1 MAGKNE
7 VGSQVSEACGTGWFG
22 LSRNVLVLGLVSL
35 FNDLSS
41 EMAYPLLPLFL
52 TETLGAGA
60 LFLGLVEGL
69 ADFIASLLQVFSGW
83 ISDHTRKRKGL
94 AVGGYSLSGAAR
106 GYLALATGPWQVLV
120 AWFFNRV
127 GKGLRSAPRDA
138 LIADSCSPRERGRS
152 FGYHRAMDHMGA
164 LFGAA
169 MASILLAAVTTDYRT
184 VFAIAFIPAVLGVFL
199 LAALVKEPKPP
210 AIPAKTAG
218 EAGAG
223 SAAAPRRLSLSL
235 KPFDR
240 RFRLFLLATLVFT
253 LGNSSDAFLLLRARQ
268 QGGMSVALIPALWG
282 VLHVV
287 KVVANLRGGE
297 LSDRVGRRGIIIA
310 GWGVY
315 ALAYLGFAVVSGPAW
330 FWGLFVLYGLYFMYE
345 GAGKALVTDLVP
357 EELRGTAFGL
367 YNFII
372 SVTLLPASL
381 IMGLLWKEQ
390 GANYAFVF
398 GAAMSVAAIVIL
410 LFIPGKEKG

>member
-1 MAGKNE
+1 MSGKRAAETETCKN
-7 VGSQVSEACGTGWFG
+7 GWFG
-22 LSRNVLVLGLVSL
+22 LGRNVFILGLVSL

-41 EMAYPLLPLFL
+41 ETVYPLLPLFL

-69 ADFIASLLQVFSGW
+69 ADFIASLMQVFSGW

-94 AVGGYSLSGAAR
+94 ALGGYSLSGVAR
-106 GYLALATGPWQVLV
+106 GTLALVTGPWQVLA

-138 LIADSCSPRERGRS
+138 LIADSCSVRDRGRS

-164 LFGAA
+164 LLGAA
-169 MASILLAAVTTDYRT
+169 LASILLAAVTTSYRLI
-184 VFAIAFIPAVLGVFL
+184 FAIAFIPAVVGIFL
-199 LAALVKEPKPP
+199 LAVFVKE
-210 AIPAKTAG
+210 KTPGVA
-218 EAGAG
+218 
-223 SAAAPRRLSLSL
+223 SAVSVASVAPRPRLSLSL

-240 RFRLFLLATLVFT
+240 RFKFFLLAILIFT

-268 QGGMSVALIPALWG
+268 AGGMSITLIPALWG

-297 LSDRVGRRGIIIA
+297 ISDRIGRRRVIMT
-310 GWGVY
+310 GWIVY
-315 ALAYLGFAVVSGPAW
+315 ALAYLGFAVVSSASW
-330 FWGLFVLYGLYFMYE
+330 FWGLFVLYGFYFMYE
-345 GAGKALVTDLVP
+345 GAGKAMVTDLVP
-357 EELRGTAFGL
+357 EELRGTAFGI

-381 IMGLLWKEQ
+381 IMGLLWKEH
-390 GANYAFVF
+390 GTNYAFIF
-398 GAAMSVAAIVIL
+398 GAAMSLIAVMML
-410 LFIPGKEKG
+410 LLIPGKDK

>member
-1 MAGKNE
+1 VSGKRAAETETCKN
-7 VGSQVSEACGTGWFG
+7 GWFG
-22 LSRNVLVLGLVSL
+22 LGRNVFILGLVSL

-41 EMAYPLLPLFL
+41 ETVYPLLPLFL

-83 ISDHTRKRKGL
+83 FSDHTRKRKGL
-94 AVGGYSLSGAAR
+94 ALGGYSLSSVAR
-106 GYLALATGPWQVLV
+106 GTLALVTGPWQVLA

-138 LIADSCSPRERGRS
+138 LIADSCSVRDRGRS

-164 LFGAA
+164 LLGAA
-169 MASILLAAVTTDYRT
+169 LASILLAAVTTSYRLI
-184 VFAIAFIPAVLGVFL
+184 FAIAFIPAVVGIFL
-199 LAALVKEPKPP
+199 LAAFVKE
-210 AIPAKTAG
+210 KTPGVA
-218 EAGAG
+218 
-223 SAAAPRRLSLSL
+223 SAVSVASVAPRPRLSLSL

-240 RFRLFLLATLVFT
+240 RFKFFLLAILIFT

-268 QGGMSVALIPALWG
+268 AGGMSITLIPALWG

-297 LSDRVGRRGIIIA
+297 ISDRIGRRRVIMA
-310 GWGVY
+310 GWIVY
-315 ALAYLGFAVVSGPAW
+315 ALAYLGFAVVSSASW
-330 FWGLFVLYGLYFMYE
+330 FWGLFVLYGFYFMYE
-345 GAGKALVTDLVP
+345 GAGKAMVTDLVP
-357 EELRGTAFGL
+357 EELRGTAFGI

-381 IMGLLWKEQ
+381 IMGLLWKEH
-390 GANYAFVF
+390 GTNYAFIF
-398 GAAMSVAAIVIL
+398 GAAMSLIAVMML
-410 LFIPGKEKG
+410 LLIPGKDK

>member
-1 MAGKNE
+1 MSGKRAAAE
-7 VGSQVSEACGTGWFG
+7 GSCRTGLFG
-22 LSRNVLVLGLVSL
+22 LDRNVFILGLVSF

-41 EMAYPLLPLFL
+41 EMVYPLLPLFL

-83 ISDHTRKRKGL
+83 ISDHVRKRKGL
-94 AVGGYSLSGAAR
+94 AVGGYSLSGISR
-106 GYLALATGPWQVLV
+106 GFLAVATGPWQVLV

-127 GKGLRSAPRDA
+127 GKGIRSAPRDA

-169 MASILLAAVTTDYRT
+169 IASILIAAVTTNYQT
-184 VFAIAFIPAVLGVFL
+184 VFAIAFLPAVLGVFL
-199 LAALVKEPKPP
+199 LAAFVKERTPP
-210 AIPAKTAG
+210 RVETTA
-218 EAGAG
+218 
-223 SAAAPRRLSLSL
+223 AAAPRPRLSLSL

-240 RFRLFLLATLVFT
+240 RFKLFLLATLVFT

-268 QGGMSVALIPALWG
+268 AGGISIALIPALWG

-287 KVVANLRGGE
+287 KAVANLRGGE
-297 LSDRVGRRGIIIA
+297 LSDRVGRRWVIAA

-315 ALAYLGFAVVSGPAW
+315 ALTYLGFAVVSSASW
-330 FWGLFVLYGLYFMYE
+330 FWALFVLYGLYFMYE

-357 EELRGTAFGL
+357 AELRGMAFGI

-372 SVTLLPASL
+372 SVSLLPASL
-381 IMGLLWKEQ
+381 IMGLLWKEH
-390 GANYAFVF
+390 GTNYAFVF
-398 GAAMSVAAIVIL
+398 GAAMSLAAMAIL
-410 LFIPGKEKG
+410 IFLPGRED